1 MAFKSQAQRGL
12 FYSKMKRGEMSPEVV
27 KEFEDATPKGKKLP
41 YHVKKAFIESFD
53 KVAGLADKIRKTW
66 NDAPA
71 LDKAGLGLLA
81 VAPGVHTYKA
91 VKEKDPKEAALGA
104 SELGGLG
111 LLYRSVKKAH
121 N

>member
-1 MAFKSQAQRGL
+1 MPFVSQAQRGL
-12 FYSKMKRGEMSPEVV
+12 FYAKLKRKEISPKVV
-27 KEFEDATPKGKKLP
+27 KEFEEATPKGKKLP
-41 YHVKKAFIESFD
+41 YHVKKAFAESFS
-53 KVAGLADKIRKTW
+53 KTAGLADKLRKAW
-66 NDAPA
+66 NEAPT

-91 VKEKDPKEAALGA
+91 VKEKDPGQAALGA

-121 N
+121 S